1 MSISGTDAYATETH
15 LPPLVERALA
25 AARAHAFW
33 HSVRP
38 EQGRLLHALAGGAAG
53 AVGETGAGCGVGLAW
68 LASGA
73 REGVRIVGVE
83 RDPERARVCAE
94 VFADRP
100 EVEILH
106 GDWRRIGER
115 GPYDLLVLD
124 GGGTGKSAD
133 DDPADPAR
141 LLTPDGTV
149 VIDGFTPS
157 TDDPP
162 LYDGKV
168 DHPRLFWLRHPA
180 LNTLELPLAPDLA
193 TLVGTRRRLAGTET
207 TWRGFAYGQIVRGVV
222 TRIERFGVF
231 VDLDGSEGFITA
243 PELTRRHF
251 DSYDEVVHVGQEV
264 TAEVLAFEL
273 FRPQVRISTA
283 ALEPDP
289 LGEFARNAFGRPL
302 VGPVTRVV
310 PFGVFIRVAEGIEG
324 LVHRDDLA
332 GPALPDVGTE
342 LTVEVTDINLVLRR
356 VRLRP
361 TR

>member
-1 MSISGTDAYATETH
+1 MI
-15 LPPLVERALA
+15 
-25 AARAHAFW
+25 
-33 HSVRP
+33 
-38 EQGRLLHALAGGAAG
+38 
-53 AVGETGAGCGVGLAW
+53 
-68 LASGA
+68 
-73 REGVRIVGVE
+73 
-83 RDPERARVCAE
+83 
-94 VFADRP
+94 
-100 EVEILH
+100 
-106 GDWRRIGER
+106 
-115 GPYDLLVLD
+115 
-124 GGGTGKSAD
+124 D
-133 DDPADPAR
+133 D
-141 LLTPDGTV
+141 
-149 VIDGFTPS
+149 FTPA
-157 TDDPP
+157 TDEPP
-162 LYDGKV
+162 MHDGKV
-168 DHPRLFWLRHPA
+168 DRPRLFWLRHPA

-273 FRPQVRISTA
+273 FRPQVRISMA

-289 LGEFARNAFGRPL
+289 LGEFARGAFDRPL
-302 VGPVTRVV
+302 VGPVTEVV
-310 PFGVFIRVAEGIEG
+310 PFGVFVRVAEGIEG

-342 LTVEVTDINLVLRR
+342 LMVEVTDINLVLRR

-361 TR
+361 AR

>member
-1 MSISGTDAYATETH
+1 MPISTTDAYAKETH
-15 LPPLVERALA
+15 LPPLVERALT
-25 AARAHAFW
+25 AARAHAFP

-38 EQGRLLHALAGGAAG
+38 ELGRLLHALAGGAESAIG
-53 AVGETGAGCGVGLAW
+53 TTRAGCGVGLAW

-83 RDPERARVCAE
+83 RDPERARIAAE

-100 EVEILH
+100 GVEVLH
-106 GDWRRIGER
+106 GDWRRIGDR

-124 GGGTGKSAD
+124 GDGTGTSPD

-141 LLTPDGTV
+141 LLTPDGTM
-149 VIDGFTPS
+149 VIDGFTPDREADRS
-157 TDDPP
+157 
-162 LYDGKV
+162 
-168 DHPRLFWLRHPA
+168 RRFWLRHSA
-180 LNTLELPLAPDLA
+180 LETLGIPLAPDLT

-207 TWRGFAYGQIVRGVV
+207 TWRGFEQGQVVRGVI
-222 TRIERFGVF
+222 TRIETFGVF
-231 VDLDGSEGFITA
+231 VDVDGSEGFITA

-289 LGEFARNAFGRPL
+289 LAEFARAAFGRPL
-302 VGPVTRVV
+302 PGTVTRVV
-310 PFGVFIRVAEGIEG
+310 PFGVFVRVAEGVEG

-361 TR
+361 AR

>member
-1 MSISGTDAYATETH
+1 M
-15 LPPLVERALA
+15 
-25 AARAHAFW
+25 
-33 HSVRP
+33 
-38 EQGRLLHALAGGAAG
+38 
-53 AVGETGAGCGVGLAW
+53 
-68 LASGA
+68 
-73 REGVRIVGVE
+73 
-83 RDPERARVCAE
+83 
-94 VFADRP
+94 
-100 EVEILH
+100 
-106 GDWRRIGER
+106 
-115 GPYDLLVLD
+115 
-124 GGGTGKSAD
+124 
-133 DDPADPAR
+133 
-141 LLTPDGTV
+141 
-149 VIDGFTPS
+149 
-157 TDDPP
+157 
-162 LYDGKV
+162 
-168 DHPRLFWLRHPA
+168 
-180 LNTLELPLAPDLA
+180 
-193 TLVGTRRRLAGTET
+193 
-207 TWRGFAYGQIVRGVV
+207 RGVV

-302 VGPVTRVV
+302 VGPVTQVV
-310 PFGVFIRVAEGIEG
+310 PFGVFVQVAEGIEG

-361 TR
+361 AR